1 MIDPGYIERKGAER
15 GKPYWQ
21 QVRETVYVSL
31 GVAVFVFVLHLVGV
45 LK

>member
-21 QVRETVYVSL
+21 QVRETAYVSL
-31 GVAVFVFVLHLVGV
+31 GVAAFVFVLHLLGWIQ
-45 LK
+45 